1 MVPLVIQ
8 GLSKRFGPIRALD
21 GVSFSVEAG
30 EVFGYLGPNGA
41 GKTTTSAHHPRPHP
55 CRAGSVRVFGQ
66 DPKEVRSRLDVGYLP
81 GEVRLYGDMSGE
93 AILDHFAGF
102 RPGKPPRL
110 RATLV
115 EALGLVPSD
124 LGRPVKFLSHGTRQ
138 KIGLVAAMQHD
149 PALLLL
155 DEPDDGTRSP
165 RPVGL
170 PRPDPRFRLARPRRS
185 VLVPCPVRGRIR
197 MRPGRDPA
205 PREDRDGRYDRRP
218 SGPDAAETRSP
229 VQGGRAARPG
239 FHSGDRPAEI
249 QGSTARLWV
258 RGDVNPVLRRI
269 AQADVER
276 FVFPDAELE
285 DIFLAFYERGP
296 PDAGPAMKN
305 LWKRLARPPVES
317 SLRFRPPS
325 SPGSNS

>member
-1 MVPLVIQ
+1 VAPLVIE

-41 GKTTTSAHHPRPHP
+41 GKTTTLRIVLGLIHAG
-55 CRAGSVRVFGQ
+55 AGSVRVFGQ

-93 AILDHFAGF
+93 AILDYFAGF

-149 PALLLL
+149 SALLLL
-155 DEPDDGTRSP
+155 DEPTT
-165 RPVGL
+165 GL
-170 PRPDPRFRLARPRRS
+170 DPLVQSAFRALIRGFAS
-185 VLVPCPVRGRIR
+185 RGRAVLLSSHVLSEVESVCARVAILR
-197 MRPGRDPA
+197 QGRIVTVDTIEDLRARTLRRLEVRFKGAAPAGLDSVPGIA
-205 PREDRDGRYDRRP
+205 
-218 SGPDAAETRSP
+218 
-229 VQGGRAARPG
+229 RA
-239 FHSGDRPAEI
+239 DI

-258 RGDVNPVLRRI
+258 RGDVNPVLRRL

-276 FVFPDAELE
+276 FVFPEAELE
-285 DIFLAFYERGP
+285 DIFLAFYAKG
-296 PDAGPAMKN
+296 AA
-305 LWKRLARPPVES
+305 
-317 SLRFRPPS
+317 
-325 SPGSNS
+325 